1 VPGLSAQ
8 HANGEACSIHV
19 PRILRLSTGMFT
31 GSCHREFFAAC
42 QLFFSFL
49 SDCIVLA
56 QQAVFRQLIRCLI
69 RHTIVVTGILLLSET
84 QVDVVD
90 VQALLGEHVCI
101 DTWDIPCKLLR
112 LPCANVDTDAH
123 TM

>member
-1 VPGLSAQ
+1 
-8 HANGEACSIHV
+8 
-19 PRILRLSTGMFT
+19 MFT

-56 QQAVFRQLIRCLI
+56 QQAFFRHL
-69 RHTIVVTGILLLSET
+69 RHTIVVKGILLLSET
-84 QVDVVD
+84 QVDVVVV
-90 VQALLGEHVCI
+90 VQALLGEHVC
-101 DTWDIPCKLLR
+101 IPCKLLR